1 MKTTKL
7 TTKAR
12 DNHGNRYDVE
22 IREENRYGRT
32 GRPSL
37 VLDIKETPGTW
48 YLEDLASAANQ
59 TAIDYGQDWFC
70 TNMHALRAEA
80 EMLADRPEVI
90 EIETREDA
98 IGGDLAGRRTEFT
111 LKAFDKLYRGTTLT
125 KRFGIC
131 FVAEDQEAR
140 QEFEGPLVP
149 GPWAQTFGLATAICS
164 DPSLNSSAESARNI
178 AAGTEAIVADGD
190 LIQIDQHLFRI
201 EIYRDFSEL
210 RMNLHLVEVSDAEL
224 ATSLAVEAAELL
236 EANLVLKDKLAAA
249 ERRAAEAEGRV
260 QRLEGY
266 IESYKSLCREMEGQ

>member
-22 IREENRYGRT
+22 IRQERNHNGD
-32 GRPSL
+32 L
-37 VLDIKETPGTW
+37 AWILDIVGTPASW
-48 YLEDLASAANQ
+48 YLNNL
-59 TAIDYGQDWFC
+59 TGIKTRCAIDFGQDWYC
-70 TNMHALRAEA
+70 ENTGALIAEA
-80 EMLADRPEVI
+80 KMLADRPEVI
-90 EIETREDA
+90 EIETRENA
-98 IGGDLAGRRTEFT
+98 IGGPLAGRRTEFT
-111 LKAFDKLYRGTTLT
+111 LKAFDKLYRGTPLT

-149 GPWAQTFGLATAICS
+149 GPWAQTFGLCTAICS
-164 DPSLNSSAESARNI
+164 DPSQNTSAVSERNI
-178 AAGTEAIVADGD
+178 EAGIEAVVADGD

-201 EIYRDFSEL
+201 EIYRDFSQL

-236 EANLVLKDKLAAA
+236 EANLVLKDKLA
-249 ERRAAEAEGRV
+249 EAEGRV